1 MSQLE
6 EIISNL
12 KSKAEVDAVFIAGS
26 QGLGEEKPYSDIDLV
41 VIFTKNSENLRSL
54 FQWIDNK
61 PGDIYFFDRSDIEK
75 LIVLEEIP
83 SNKMDAVLVDWLEKN
98 NIAFDKSGL
107 LTKLKDQVVQL
118 KSKFV
123 VPTTEMK
130 SFEQKI
136 NYGYIRNKRYFE
148 SGNPLYHEA
157 LEINLLNDIS
167 NVLVG
172 YFEFR
177 NISWR
182 GEKFV
187 INYLKKNDPTFY
199 NLFLKCI
206 GQSNLKEKFDN
217 YSRLTQICFHGDYKL
232 WQKDT
237 IVPFSK
243 DTITNEKEGELVNY
257 WNRLKS

>member
-6 EIISNL
+6 EIIDNL
-12 KSKAEVDAVFIAGS
+12 KLKPEVDAVFVAGS
-26 QGLGEEKPYSDIDLV
+26 QGVGEEKSYSDIDLV
-41 VIFTKNSENLRSL
+41 VIFTQNLENLRSL

-61 PGDIYFFDRSDIEK
+61 PGDIYFFDHSDIEK
-75 LIVLEEIP
+75 LLSLDEIP
-83 SNKMDAVLVDWLEKN
+83 ANKMDAVLIDWLEKN
-98 NIAFDKSGL
+98 SIHFDKSGL
-107 LTKLKDQVVQL
+107 LTKLKGQAAQL
-118 KSKFV
+118 KSKFA

-148 SGNPLYHEA
+148 SENSFYQEA
-157 LEINLLNDIS
+157 LEINLLNDIP

-177 NISWR
+177 NIPWR
-182 GEKFV
+182 GEKFA
-187 INYLKKNDPTFY
+187 INYLKSSDPTFY

-217 YSRLTQICFHGDYKL
+217 YSRLVQVCFHGDYKL
-232 WQKDT
+232 WTKNT
-237 IVPFSK
+237 VVPFPK
-243 DTITNEKEGELVNY
+243 DTITDEKEGELINY